1 MWYLAAPSGRNA
13 HSSQTTGQLC
23 ICNGARLKNSVYVW
37 AVNSHLSIHQW
48 SVLSHPAA
56 CRRSVEEAARKRAH
70 PLNCTQHTHDT
81 WPLRSRASPIVLVIY
96 RIFKFANNQF
106 CWCCCHYFSNCAHA
120 LLVKK
125 KKKNYDE
132 VTNKWLCKVQ
142 RQWTTRTIKS
152 LIVRNCGCFSIK
164 IF

>member
-70 PLNCTQHTHDT
+70 PLNSTQHTHDT

-106 CWCCCHYFSNCAHA
+106 CWCCCHYFSNCVHA

-125 KKKNYDE
+125 NKKTMMRQQINDYVSTKIMN
-132 VTNKWLCKVQ
+132 NKD
-142 RQWTTRTIKS
+142 
-152 LIVRNCGCFSIK
+152 NK
-164 IF
+164 IPDCTKLVVSR